1 MADAG
6 YRETIELA
14 RESDQRAE
22 LAFALAGRSWLR
34 ARRGEEAGCRT
45 DASEA
50 LGLSR
55 ELGTRL
61 FDVWVRAALGEL
73 ELGLGHAEAAI
84 EHFEYQLRLLEEL
97 GITDPDLSP
106 APELVEALLRL
117 GREDRARPVAE
128 AFLAAAQAKGQPW
141 SLARA
146 VRGVALV
153 AANDQLAAA
162 FGAALAEHARTP
174 DALNSDRL
182 AYGERLRRARN
193 RVLARPELRAALD
206 VFERLDASHRA
217 ERARAEL
224 AATGE
229 TVRRRDP
236 STLDELTRRSCRLR
250 FCWRAARPRA
260 KPPPPCFSVRRRSS
274 TTCGTCI

>member
-1 MADAG
+1 M
-6 YRETIELA
+6 RP
-14 RESDQRAE
+14 
-22 LAFALAGRSWLR
+22 
-34 ARRGEEAGCRT
+34 RRWGCP
-45 DASEA
+45 
-50 LGLSR
+50 

-61 FDVWVRAALGEL
+61 FDVWVTAALGEL

-84 EHFEYQLRLLEEL
+84 EHFEHQLRLLEEL

-117 GREDRARPVAE
+117 GREDRARQVAE

-146 VRGVALV
+146 VRAVALV

-174 DALNSDRL
+174 DAFETARTRL

-193 RVLARPELRAALD
+193 RVLARPELRAALE
-206 VFERLDASHRA
+206 VFERLDARPWA

-236 STLDELTRRSCRLR
+236 STLDELTPQELQIALLLAGGKTTREAAAALFLSPKTIEYHLR
-250 FCWRAARPRA
+250 HVYMKLGIHSREELARAL
-260 KPPPPCFSVRRRSS
+260 
-274 TTCGTCI
+274 G